1 MLSTRKTASNVDFRP
16 SFISPQLWLVPLL
29 MVLAVV
35 VGVVIAHGWIYCLAF
50 CLFCLLLLWPIEV
63 GLGAYVFFLPFEPV
77 SVIGSQRSGTSIEWV
92 LGVLAG
98 IAVLGT
104 MLVRGRF
111 RRPPKAALW
120 WSILAVWALLSS
132 AWAINPDLVFR
143 RLPTIASLLGL
154 YLICASTRF
163 EERELKV
170 VALFSIAGGC
180 AAALY
185 TALVYHPAITAGTA
199 ALRNSMVWGNR
210 EADPNEFALTLVL
223 PLALSFG
230 AYLFMRRG
238 MLRVAMLGAF
248 SLMSYA
254 VLLTLSRGAL
264 VALLVM
270 VLIYVRYMPRHT
282 RKRLL
287 IPLSVF
293 VLAAIAMSTVLY
305 QRFLLAIQTGGAG
318 RLDIWTAGLQ
328 AIKEHGLIGAGLD
341 NFPLA
346 YTEVAGYA
354 SQFRGLGRAAHNLF
368 LNVWVELGVPGLF
381 LLLAAMRSH
390 LRNAKRVLQARA
402 DQFSSP
408 ILICHAACWSVV
420 VGGLF
425 LDILWRKPFWLVWTL
440 LMLVLQ
446 FRKESIEKM
455 LGQSYVAGV

>member
-1 MLSTRKTASNVDFRP
+1 MLSVRKTASHLDFRP
-16 SFISPQLWLVPLL
+16 GLNPRFWLVPLI
-29 MVLAVV
+29 MFLAVT
-35 VGVVIAHGWIYCLAF
+35 VGVLIADSWIYCLAF
-50 CLFCLLLLWPIEV
+50 CLLCLLLLWPIEV

-104 MLVRGRF
+104 MVVRGRF
-111 RRPPKAALW
+111 RRPPKATLW
-120 WSILAVWALLSS
+120 WSMLAIWATLSS
-132 AWAINPDLVFR
+132 AWAINPDFVFR
-143 RLPTIASLLGL
+143 RLPTVASLLGL

-170 VALFSIAGGC
+170 VALLSIAGGC

-185 TALVYHPAITAGTA
+185 TALVYHPAITTGAA
-199 ALRNSMVWGNR
+199 ALRSSMVWGNR
-210 EADPNEFALTLVL
+210 EADPNDFALTLVL

-238 MLRVAMLGAF
+238 SGRIVMLAAF

-264 VALLVM
+264 IAMLVM
-270 VLIYVRYMPRHT
+270 LLIYVRYMPRHS
-282 RKRLL
+282 RRRLL
-287 IPLSVF
+287 IPVSVF
-293 VLAAIAMSTVLY
+293 AVAAIAMSAVLY
-305 QRFLLAIQTGGAG
+305 ERFLLAIQTGGAG

-354 SQFRGLGRAAHNLF
+354 SQFRGLGRAAHNIF
-368 LNVWVELGVPGLF
+368 LNVWVELGVPGLI

-402 DQFSSP
+402 DQFSAP

-420 VGGLF
+420 VGGFF
-425 LDILWRKPFWLVWTL
+425 LDILWRKPFWLVWTF
-440 LMLVLQ
+440 LMLALQ

-455 LGQSYVAGV
+455 LGRSYVAGV